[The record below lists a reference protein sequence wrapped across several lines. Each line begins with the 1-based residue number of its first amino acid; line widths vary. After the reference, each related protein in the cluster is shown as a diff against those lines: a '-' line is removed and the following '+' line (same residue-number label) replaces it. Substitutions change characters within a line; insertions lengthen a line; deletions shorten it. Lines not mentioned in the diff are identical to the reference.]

1 MLFNNTLVNGS
12 RVYTEG
18 LSMRKA
24 MRLAFC
30 AVLLGLG
37 ASVASADV
45 ITIAVTGHIQSV
57 GDSSL
62 GVTVGQAVTASYSYD
77 TSTPLG
83 SNGSYQLA
91 SPPANISVSVAGG
104 PTYQTQN
111 NWTFQITVSD
121 QGFARFDYTAT
132 SPSSG
137 GGTTTLDVG
146 YQDPSGQWLSPPS
159 LPTTV
164 PPFTGA
170 INVTPPNSS
179 GFFVQMDS
187 VTLVPSITVS
197 PSNSSFIAQQNFD
210 AVLLLSAQLSVSS
223 MQASVNGTSIGLSYP
238 GTCSLAPANNAQRT
252 ALICPNAAAVLA
264 TLGGGPVT
272 INWQIVLGDGSV
284 LQQSV
289 IWNLVL

>member
-1 MLFNNTLVNGS
+1 
-12 RVYTEG
+12 
-18 LSMRKA
+18 MRKA

-30 AVLLGLG
+30 AVVLGLG
-37 ASVASADV
+37 ASFASADV
-45 ITIAVTGHIQSV
+45 LTIAITGQVDSV
-57 GDSSL
+57 SDSSL
-62 GVTVGQAVTASYSYD
+62 GVTVGQAVSGTYSYD
-77 TSTPLG
+77 TSTPVG
-83 SNGSYQLA
+83 SSNTYTLA
-91 SPPANISVSVAGG
+91 SPPANITVSVAGG

-111 NWTFQITVSD
+111 NWSFQITVDPPNLPS
-121 QGFARFDYTAT
+121 QNIFSYVAT

-137 GGTTTLDVG
+137 GASTTVNVI
-146 YQDPSGQWLSPPS
+146 YEDPTAQWLTSTA
-159 LPTTV
+159 LPTTL
-164 PPFTGA
+164 PPVGSEPRLA
-170 INVTPPNSS
+170 SEILIQPPNSS
-179 GFFVQMDS
+179 GFS
-187 VTLVPSITVS
+187 VHINTVALAPSITVS
-197 PSNSSFIAQQNFD
+197 PTNSSFIAQQNFD

-264 TLGGGPVT
+264 TLGGGSVT